1 MIDRGKQFEFAVMKS
16 AYSRIIN
23 PTLTK
28 QSMLAFFNGQP
39 IEASVQNA
47 ADKMM
52 DRIGGSRGKTITIPF
67 NPIPPSN
74 DPFYDSFI
82 LMGGQRPEPKTDI
95 IFRKNG
101 VKHRCSLKYGGRFQL
116 SSAGIESTVKVMND
130 VLTKV
135 SFSGGLGGLQVKK
148 VASVLSE
155 LSEVFEGPKRQ
166 EKPIMD
172 RLMREAKKEGGINE
186 KLQDILGSRKLPDGS
201 KVFQTFKEELVR
213 EALTGRIMFGANND
227 KTANFILTDSYLR
240 RIDATL
246 IREVASKTYVDI
258 RPKGRG
264 LTKEGIKLNEA
275 VVRIESID

>member
-16 AYSRIIN
+16 AYSRLKE
-23 PTLTK
+23 PSLTK
-28 QSMLAFFNGQP
+28 LSMLNYFNGQP
-39 IEASVQNA
+39 IESAIQNA
-47 ADKMM
+47 ADKMV
-52 DRIGGSRGKTITIPF
+52 DRIGGSRNTIRG
-67 NPIPPSN
+67 N
-74 DPFYDSFI
+74 DIFYDSFI

-95 IFRKNG
+95 IFRKSG

-116 SSAGIESTVKVMND
+116 SSAGIESSIKVMTG

-135 SFSGGLGGLQVKK
+135 SFSGGLGGLEVKR

-155 LSEVFEGPKRQ
+155 LSEIFQGPKRQ

-186 KLQDILGSRKLPDGS
+186 RLQDILGSRKLPQGS
-201 KVFQTFKEELVR
+201 KVYQTFKEELVR
-213 EALTGRIMFGANND
+213 EALTGRIAFGANND
-227 KTANFILTDSYLR
+227 KTANFILTDKYLR

-246 IREVASKTYVDI
+246 VREVTSKTHVDI

-264 LTKEGIKLNEA
+264 ITKEGIKLNEA

>member
-16 AYSRIIN
+16 AYSRIRN

-39 IEASVQNA
+39 IEANVQNA
-47 ADKMM
+47 ADKMV
-52 DRIGGSRGKTITIPF
+52 DRIGGSRNTIRG
-67 NPIPPSN
+67 N
-74 DPFYDSFI
+74 DPLYDSFI

-95 IFRKNG
+95 IFIKNG

-186 KLQDILGSRKLPDGS
+186 TLQDILGSRKMPDGS

-246 IREVASKTYVDI
+246 VREVTTKTYVDI

>member
-16 AYSRIIN
+16 AYSRIRN

-28 QSMLAFFNGQP
+28 QSMLAFFNGKP
-39 IEASVQNA
+39 IEAAIQNA
-47 ADKMM
+47 ADRMV
-52 DRIGGSRGKTITIPF
+52 DSIGGSRNTIRG
-67 NPIPPSN
+67 N
-74 DPFYDSFI
+74 DVFYDSFI

-116 SSAGIESTVKVMND
+116 SSAGIESSVKVLND

-148 VASVLSE
+148 VASVLTE
-155 LSEVFEGPKRQ
+155 LSEVFDGPKRQ

-186 KLQDILGSRKLPDGS
+186 TLQDILGSRKMPEGS
-201 KVFQTFKEELVR
+201 KVFQSFKEELVR
-213 EALTGRIMFGANND
+213 EALTGRIAFGVNND
-227 KTANFILTDSYLR
+227 KTANFILTDKYLR

-246 IREVASKTYVDI
+246 VREVTSKTYVDI

>member
-16 AYSRIIN
+16 AYSRIKN
-23 PTLTK
+23 PSLTK
-28 QSMLAFFNGQP
+28 QAMLTFFNGKP
-39 IEASVQNA
+39 IEASIQNA
-47 ADKMM
+47 ADKMV
-52 DRIGGSRGKTITIPF
+52 DRIGGSRFTI
-67 NPIPPSN
+67 N
-74 DPFYDSFI
+74 DPNSILPIRGNDVFYDSFI

-116 SSAGIESTVKVMND
+116 SSAGIESSVKVLND

-166 EKPIMD
+166 EKPVMD

-186 KLQDILGSRKLPDGS
+186 SLQDILGSRKMPEGS
-201 KVFQTFKEELVR
+201 KVFQKFKEELVR
-213 EALTGRIMFGANND
+213 EALTGRIAFGVNND
-227 KTANFILTDSYLR
+227 KTANFILTDNYLR
-240 RIDATL
+240 RIDDTL
-246 IREVASKTYVDI
+246 VREVASKTYVDI